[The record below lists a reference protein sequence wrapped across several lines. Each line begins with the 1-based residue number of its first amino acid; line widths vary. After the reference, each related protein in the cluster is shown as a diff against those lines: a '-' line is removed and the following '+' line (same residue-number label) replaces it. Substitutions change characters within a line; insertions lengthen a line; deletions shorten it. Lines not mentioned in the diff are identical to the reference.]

1 MLSWAQLHSKSLY
14 LLSSVWVVNGRDDK
28 LWREE
33 LRRLQNGP
41 DVCFPG
47 VSVLASQRCA
57 VSRELGFR
65 ISALEPILK
74 EPRLVLHNQT
84 HSAWVRCQFSGKI
97 IQGTR
102 SLWYCFLG

>member
-57 VSRELGFR
+57 VSRVGIQDICLGVDFKR
-65 ISALEPILK
+65 A
-74 EPRLVLHNQT
+74 
-84 HSAWVRCQFSGKI
+84 KI
-97 IQGTR
+97 GAP
-102 SLWYCFLG
+102 